1 MKKYKTLILL
11 LILCMVVCI
20 FAGTSYA
27 WFVKVKR
34 TGAVYFKTGE
44 VEYSI
49 DSEGFDN
56 NFVDKQYVVPGDD
69 LIIDGKTVYFYNNSS
84 ITSSVR
90 VKIQVI
96 INGTSYL
103 IGEDNTGLIYEM
115 YSSSTNRWE
124 YLNGYW
130 YYKNIKTV
138 EGAEVT
144 DEIIPALTAGESQ
157 QQINLINSIVL
168 DGNVYGNSISTKEI
182 KVKLYFQAKQ
192 ADYADWTSIGDI
204 TTTLGE

>member
-1 MKKYKTLILL
+1 MKKYKLLVLL
-11 LILCMVVCI
+11 LVMCMVVCI
-20 FAGTSYA
+20 FAGTTYA

-49 DSEGFDN
+49 DSAGFDD
-56 NFVDKQYVVPGDD
+56 NFVEKTYVVPGDD

-90 VKIQVI
+90 VKIQVV

-103 IGEDNTGLIYEM
+103 IGESNTGLIYEM
-115 YSSSTNRWE
+115 YSSTTNRWE

-144 DEIIPALTAGESQ
+144 DEIIPALTAGVSQ
-157 QQINLINSIVL
+157 QQINLIKSIVL
-168 DGNVYGNSISTKEI
+168 DGNVYGNSVATNQIQ
-182 KVKLYFQAKQ
+182 VKLYFQAKQ
-192 ADYADWTSIGDI
+192 ADYADWTSIGEI
-204 TTTLGE
+204 KTTLGN